1 MGSDKKST
9 LIYALRKMFT
19 KKYTYFSNI
28 HYQNGWLHTIRTY
41 EKILST
47 LIAIGNNSKRE
58 MNYETEQKK

>member
-1 MGSDKKST
+1 
-9 LIYALRKMFT
+9 MFT
-19 KKYTYFSNI
+19 KKCIYFSKI

-41 EKILST
+41 EKVLST

>member
-1 MGSDKKST
+1 MCNNIANT
-9 LIYALRKMFT
+9 ALQDAASAIPSKVL
-19 KKYTYFSNI
+19 KI

-41 EKILST
+41 EKVLST